1 MTISLI
7 ADLLMS
13 VILIGAALLLWR
25 FNERLGAFRAAQSD
39 MRDAASA
46 FDAAALRAE
55 ENLRRIEAA
64 GRLRHLE
71 YERAMRRVG
80 ELATELSV
88 MAASGDR
95 TAERLEQLIAAA
107 RNAAAALSASRASE
121 PASTNETSAED
132 RAA

>member
-55 ENLRRIEAA
+55 ENLRRIDAA

-107 RNAAAALSASRASE
+107 RNATAALSASRASE